1 MIARFFITAVVVVA
15 GATGPWW
22 LFAGAT
28 LLHLLRYQGFEPLIV
43 AALIDAYFGY
53 GSGYWPIYTSAVLVA
68 LVVVR
73 FWKPYLSLY
82 NR

>member
-1 MIARFFITAVVVVA
+1 MIARITITLFVMVA

-22 LFAGAT
+22 FFAAAT

-43 AALIDAYFGY
+43 AVLIDAYFGY
-53 GSGYWPIYTSAVLVA
+53 GSGYWPVYTISVLVA
-68 LVVVR
+68 LIVVR